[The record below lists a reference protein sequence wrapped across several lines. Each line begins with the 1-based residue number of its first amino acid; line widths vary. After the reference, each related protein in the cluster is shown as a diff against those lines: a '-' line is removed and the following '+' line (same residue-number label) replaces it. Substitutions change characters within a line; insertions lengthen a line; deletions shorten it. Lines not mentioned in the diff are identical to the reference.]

1 MVAGPPNVGGD
12 GRATDYTPLASSD
25 WDILIV
31 GRAVTEAVNPTVAAT
46 RLAQAVS
53 RLAPKEDQ

>member
-1 MVAGPPNVGGD
+1 VGGD